1 MPRYVKCQKCGE
13 TELYT
18 ERLEKMEIVSKTSET
33 TEKTRNFY
41 YHKGVCWESHNKTQ
55 DFILDELNKKNELD
69 EVIKKTYS
77 VKYQI
82 PPRIW
87 QMIQD
92 LRNGTNR
99 FQKFFKKKY
108 KEGVPYEVIAE
119 AYRMSGDSIKWAR
132 LNRRFKNKEEEMR
145 YGLKIVQSK
154 IEDAHNKIKNS
165 ENTKKFS
172 EAKEKTLLDLNFND
186 NRVVDYKKS
195 ESNIKEDL
203 SSILGDD

>member
-1 MPRYVKCQKCGE
+1 MPRYVKCQECGN

-33 TEKTRNFY
+33 TNKTRNFY
-41 YHKGVCWESHNKTQ
+41 YHKGKCWDKHNKNQ
-55 DFILDELNKKNELD
+55 NFIVDELGKRDELD
-69 EVIKKTYS
+69 IVIKKIYNI
-77 VKYQI
+77 KYQV

-99 FQKFFKKKY
+99 FQKFFKKRY
-108 KEGVPYEVIAE
+108 KEGVPYDVIAE
-119 AYRMSGDSIKWAR
+119 AYRMSGDSIKWAK
-132 LNRRFKNKEEEMR
+132 LNRRFRDKEEEMR

-154 IEDAHNKIKNS
+154 IEDAYNKLKNS

-172 EAKEKTLLDLNFND
+172 EAKEKVNLDLEFND
-186 NRVVDYKKS
+186 NRKVDYNKKK
-195 ESNIKEDL
+195 ESVEDL
-203 SSILGDD
+203 SSIFGDD